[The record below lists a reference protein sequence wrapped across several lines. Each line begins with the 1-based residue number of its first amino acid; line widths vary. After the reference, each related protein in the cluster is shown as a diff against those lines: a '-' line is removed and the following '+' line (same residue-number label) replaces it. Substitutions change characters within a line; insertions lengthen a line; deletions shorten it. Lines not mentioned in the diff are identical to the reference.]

1 VIRRHWRQTE
11 GNQDQANEG
20 LTCAEGL
27 LENGVMI
34 SMFARVGAV
43 LLLVA
48 CVCSAADTV
57 QQLSDDFFGKRATS
71 AVASNVT
78 AAEALRLQEQ
88 FVARLVTKL
97 GGPIGYKVGLVTK
110 EAQERSGVTNPIRG
124 VLLQGMLLP
133 NRAEVAADYGVNPL
147 VEADLIVSVR
157 DRSINS
163 AATPLDVAR
172 GLKEVIAFIEL
183 PDSLIA
189 TNQKVTGN
197 LLTAV
202 NVGARLGVQGE
213 RLPIKATA
221 EFVEALEKM
230 TITLSDGSGR
240 EQGKAT
246 GGLILGN
253 PLNAVLW
260 LIEDLRKNGKQLQPG
275 DLISLGSV
283 KAVAPQPGQTYTV
296 RYDGLPG
303 GPISVSVKMK

>member
-1 VIRRHWRQTE
+1 
-11 GNQDQANEG
+11 
-20 LTCAEGL
+20 
-27 LENGVMI
+27 MI
-34 SMFARVGAV
+34 SVGARAGLA
-43 LLLVA
+43 LLLVGYTGFGA
-48 CVCSAADTV
+48 EPVE
-57 QQLSDDFFGKRATS
+57 QLVDDFLAKRPTS
-71 AVASNVT
+71 AIASNVT

-88 FVARLVTKL
+88 FVARLTTKL

-110 EAQERSGVTNPIRG
+110 EAQKKSGVTAPIRG
-124 VLLQGMLLP
+124 VLLQRMLLP

-157 DRSINS
+157 DRSINN

-172 GLKEVIAFIEL
+172 SLKEVIAFIEL

-213 RLPIKATA
+213 RLPIKATP
-221 EFVEALEKM
+221 EFVEALGKM
-230 TITLSDGSGR
+230 TITLSDGSGQ
-240 EQGKAT
+240 EHGKAT

-260 LIEDLRKNGKQLQPG
+260 LVEDLRKNGKELQPG

-283 KAVAPQPGQTYTV
+283 KAVPPQPGQTYTV
-296 RYDGLPG
+296 RYEGLPG
-303 GPISVSVKMK
+303 GPISVSVKIK

>member
-1 VIRRHWRQTE
+1 
-11 GNQDQANEG
+11 
-20 LTCAEGL
+20 
-27 LENGVMI
+27 MI
-34 SMFARVGAV
+34 SMWARVGVV
-43 LLLVA
+43 LLLA
-48 CVCSAADTV
+48 GRVCSSADTV
-57 QQLSDDFFGKRATS
+57 QQLADDFFGKRATS

-88 FVARLVTKL
+88 FVARLTTRL

-110 EAQERSGVTNPIRG
+110 EAQQRSGVTSPIRG
-124 VLLQGMLLP
+124 VLLQRMLLP
-133 NRAEVAADYGVNPL
+133 NHSQVAADYGVNPL

-157 DRSINS
+157 DRSVNS

-213 RLPIKATA
+213 RLPIKATP
-221 EFVEALEKM
+221 EFVEALGRM
-230 TITLSDGSGR
+230 TITLSDGSGQERGR
-240 EQGKAT
+240 ET
-246 GGLILGN
+246 GSMILGH

-260 LIEDLRKNGKQLQPG
+260 LIEDLRKSGKELQPG

-283 KAVAPQPGQTYTV
+283 KAVPPQPGQTYTV
-296 RYDGLPG
+296 KYDGLPG

>member
-1 VIRRHWRQTE
+1 
-11 GNQDQANEG
+11 
-20 LTCAEGL
+20 
-27 LENGVMI
+27 MI
-34 SMFARVGAV
+34 SMWTRVAGA
-43 LLLVA
+43 LLLVGS
-48 CVCSAADTV
+48 VCSAADTP
-57 QQLSDDFFGKRATS
+57 QQLVDDFFGKRATS
-71 AVASNVT
+71 AVASDVT

-88 FVARLVTKL
+88 FVARLTTKL

-110 EAQERSGVTNPIRG
+110 EAQLKSGVTSPIRG
-124 VLLQGMLLP
+124 VLLQRMLLP

-157 DRSINS
+157 ERAINS

-172 GLKEVIAFIEL
+172 SLKEVIAFIEL

-189 TNQKVTGN
+189 TNRKVTGN

-213 RLPIKATA
+213 RLPIKATP
-221 EFVEALEKM
+221 EFVEALGKM
-230 TITLSDGSGR
+230 TITLSDGNGQ
-240 EQGKAT
+240 EHGKAT
-246 GGLILGN
+246 GSMILGN

-260 LIEDLRKNGKQLQPG
+260 LIEDLRKNGKQLQAG

-283 KAVAPQPGQTYTV
+283 KAVPPQPGQTYTV

>member
-1 VIRRHWRQTE
+1 
-11 GNQDQANEG
+11 
-20 LTCAEGL
+20 
-27 LENGVMI
+27 MI
-34 SMFARVGAV
+34 SMWARVGVV
-43 LLLVA
+43 LLLVGR
-48 CVCSAADTV
+48 VCSSADTV
-57 QQLSDDFFGKRATS
+57 QQLADDFFGKRATS

-88 FVARLVTKL
+88 FVARLTTRL

-110 EAQERSGVTNPIRG
+110 EAQQKSGVTSPIRG
-124 VLLQGMLLP
+124 VLLQRMLLP
-133 NRAEVAADYGVNPL
+133 NHSQVAADYGVNPL

-213 RLPIKATA
+213 RLPIKATP
-221 EFVEALEKM
+221 EFVEALGKM
-230 TITLSDGSGR
+230 TITLSDGSGQEHGR
-240 EQGKAT
+240 ET
-246 GGLILGN
+246 GSMILGH

-260 LIEDLRKNGKQLQPG
+260 LVEDLRKSGKELQPG

-283 KAVAPQPGQTYTV
+283 KAVPPQPGQTYTV
-296 RYDGLPG
+296 KYDGLPG

>member
-1 VIRRHWRQTE
+1 MW
-11 GNQDQANEG
+11 
-20 LTCAEGL
+20 GL
-27 LENGVMI
+27 LENEGMI
-34 SMFARVGAV
+34 SMWVRVAGA
-43 LLLVA
+43 LLLVGS
-48 CVCSAADTV
+48 VCSAADTV
-57 QQLSDDFFGKRATS
+57 QQLTDDFFGKRASS
-71 AVASNVT
+71 AVASDVS

-88 FVARLVTKL
+88 FVARLTTKL

-110 EAQERSGVTNPIRG
+110 EAQQKSGVTNPIRG
-124 VLLQGMLLP
+124 VLLQRMLLP

-157 DRSINS
+157 DRAINN
-163 AATPLDVAR
+163 AATPLDAAR
-172 GLKEVIAFIEL
+172 GLKEIIAFIEL

-213 RLPIKATA
+213 RLPIKATP
-221 EFVEALEKM
+221 EFVEALAKM
-230 TITLSDGSGR
+230 TITLSDGSGQ
-240 EQGKAT
+240 EHGKAT
-246 GGLILGN
+246 GSMILGN

-260 LIEDLRKNGKQLQPG
+260 LIEDLRRNGKQLQAG

-283 KAVAPQPGQTYTV
+283 KAVPPQPGQTYTV

>member
-1 VIRRHWRQTE
+1 
-11 GNQDQANEG
+11 
-20 LTCAEGL
+20 
-27 LENGVMI
+27 MI
-34 SMFARVGAV
+34 SMWARVGVV
-43 LLLVA
+43 LLLTGR
-48 CVCSAADTV
+48 VCSSADTV
-57 QQLSDDFFGKRATS
+57 QQLADDFFGKRATS

-88 FVARLVTKL
+88 FVARLTTRL

-110 EAQERSGVTNPIRG
+110 EAQQRSGVTSPIRG
-124 VLLQGMLLP
+124 VLLQRMLLP
-133 NRAEVAADYGVNPL
+133 NHSQVAVDYGVNPL

-157 DRSINS
+157 ERSINS

-172 GLKEVIAFIEL
+172 SLKEVIAFIEL

-213 RLPIKATA
+213 RLPIKATP
-221 EFVEALEKM
+221 EFVEALGKM
-230 TITLSDGSGR
+230 TITLSDGSGQEHGR
-240 EQGKAT
+240 ET
-246 GGLILGN
+246 GSMILGH

-260 LIEDLRKNGKQLQPG
+260 LIEDLRKSGKELQPG

-283 KAVAPQPGQTYTV
+283 KAVPPQPGQTYTV
-296 RYDGLPG
+296 KYDGLPG

>member
-1 VIRRHWRQTE
+1 
-11 GNQDQANEG
+11 
-20 LTCAEGL
+20 
-27 LENGVMI
+27 MI
-34 SMFARVGAV
+34 SMWARVGAV
-43 LLLVA
+43 LYLVGG
-48 CVCSAADTV
+48 VCSGADTV
-57 QQLSDDFFGKRATS
+57 EQLANDFFGKRPTS
-71 AVASNVT
+71 AVAPNVT

-88 FVARLVTKL
+88 FVARLTTKL

-124 VLLQGMLLP
+124 VLLQRMLLP

-147 VEADLIVSVR
+147 VEADLIVTVR

-183 PDSLIA
+183 PDSLIS

-213 RLPIKATA
+213 RLPIKATP
-221 EFVEALEKM
+221 EFVEAFGKM
-230 TITLSDGSGR
+230 AITLSDGTGQ
-240 EQGKAT
+240 EHGKAT
-246 GGLILGN
+246 GSMILGN

-260 LIEDLRKNGKQLQPG
+260 LIEDLRKSRKELQPG

-283 KAVAPQPGQTYTV
+283 RAVPPQPGQTYTV
-296 RYDGLPG
+296 KYDGLPG
-303 GPISVSVKMK
+303 GPISVSVKIK